1 MDVLGKDFTN
11 KTFLYVD
18 RFGSYNPKHNLND
31 DFGLFLKSNFLSF
44 FIIKSRFGTNFEF
57 YIIKDTIFHL

>member
-1 MDVLGKDFTN
+1 MDVLGKDFIN

-18 RFGSYNPKHNLND
+18 RFGSYNPKYNLND
-31 DFGLFLKSNFLSF
+31 DFGLFPESNFLSL

-57 YIIKDTIFHL
+57 